1 MKLYTRRG
9 DGGETGLFAPG
20 RVRKDVLRVE
30 AYGALDELNAVLGA
44 AAAQCRSD
52 SRFAEVE
59 AKAAAFADAPESVR
73 EEAAQRGAKLAE
85 LAELCQRLQGEIFDL
100 GSYLAAP
107 GAEQRDKGGIPEPRA
122 EDIAALERH
131 IDGFEAELPPLRRFI
146 LPGGTQPA
154 AALHLARTVCRR
166 AERRCVS
173 LHSAEPLHP
182 AALGY
187 LNRLSDL
194 LFAMARA
201 ANRRS
206 GVADREW
213 TPRR

>member
-20 RVRKDVLRVE
+20 RVRKDALRVE
-30 AYGALDELNAVLGA
+30 AYGALDELNAVLGV
-44 AAAQCRSD
+44 AAAQCR
-52 SRFAEVE
+52 A
-59 AKAAAFADAPESVR
+59 
-73 EEAAQRGAKLAE
+73 AKLAE
-85 LAELCQRLQGEIFDL
+85 LAALCQRLQGEIFDL

-107 GAEQRDKGGIPEPRA
+107 GAEQRAKGGIPEPRE

-131 IDGFEAELPPLRRFI
+131 IDGFEAELTPLRRFI
-146 LPGGTQPA
+146 LPGGTQSA

-166 AERRCVS
+166 AERRCVR

-206 GVADREW
+206 GVTDREW

>member
-20 RVRKDVLRVE
+20 RVRKDALRVE

-44 AAAQCRSD
+44 AAAQCRGD
-52 SRFAEVE
+52 SRHAEVE
-59 AKAAAFADAPESVR
+59 AEAASAGAEESVR
-73 EEAAQRGAKLAE
+73 EEAVQRGAKLAE

-107 GAEQRDKGGIPEPRA
+107 GAEQRAKGGISEPRE

-146 LPGGTQPA
+146 LPGGTQSA

>member
-20 RVRKDVLRVE
+20 RVRKDALRVE
-30 AYGALDELNAVLGA
+30 AYGALDELNAVLGV
-44 AAAQCRSD
+44 AAAQCRRE
-52 SRFAEVE
+52 SRHAEVE
-59 AKAAAFADAPESVR
+59 AQAAAFAEAPQSER
-73 EEAAQRGAKLAE
+73 EEAQQRGVALAE
-85 LAELCQRLQGEIFDL
+85 LADLCQRLQGEIFDL

-107 GAEQRDKGGIPEPRA
+107 DAGLRAKGGVPEPRD

-131 IDGFEAELPPLRRFI
+131 IDGFEAELTPLRRFI
-146 LPGGTQPA
+146 LPGGTQSA

-201 ANRRS
+201 ANRRN
-206 GVADREW
+206 GTADREW

>member
-20 RVRKDVLRVE
+20 RVRKDSLRVE

-52 SRFAEVE
+52 SRRAEAGAE
-59 AKAAAFADAPESVR
+59 AAALSGAEESIR
-73 EEAAQRGAKLAE
+73 EEAVQRGAKLAE
-85 LAELCQRLQGEIFDL
+85 LAALCQRLQGEIFDL

-107 GAEQRDKGGIPEPRA
+107 DAEKRAKGGISEPRD

-131 IDGFEAELPPLRRFI
+131 IDGFEAELTPLRRFI
-146 LPGGTQPA
+146 LPGGAQSA

-173 LHSAEPLHP
+173 LHRAEPLHP

-201 ANRRS
+201 ANQRS

-213 TPRR
+213 TPRG

>member
-20 RVRKDVLRVE
+20 RVRKDSLRVE
-30 AYGALDELNAVLGA
+30 AYGALDELNAVLGLA
-44 AAAQCRSD
+44 AALCRRSSEASEGMAGAAD
-52 SRFAEVE
+52 LAEDPKS
-59 AKAAAFADAPESVR
+59 AR
-73 EEAAQRGAKLAE
+73 EQALREAADMAE
-85 LAELCQRLQGEIFDL
+85 MAGLCRRLQGEIFDL

-107 GAEQRDKGGIPEPRA
+107 DAALRAKGGIAEPRD

-131 IDGFEAELPPLRRFI
+131 IDGFEAELTPLRRFI
-146 LPGGTQPA
+146 LPGGSQIA
-154 AALHLARTVCRR
+154 AVLHMARTVCRR

-194 LFAMARA
+194 LFVMARA
-201 ANRRS
+201 VNQRN
-206 GVADREW
+206 GFADQEW
-213 TPRR
+213 TPRS